1 MDNKKPTHTRK
12 NSIKTFWNRI
22 SKSLS
27 TEQKEKILP
36 LELPPEKCSYC
47 GSFKIKW
54 KNSVVF
60 DYACDECVPR
70 GCSCNL
76 YKQTDKLDFDLDD
89 YSYNLDENGE
99 EIPCEDWYR
108 L

>member
-1 MDNKKPTHTRK
+1 MDNKKTTYIRK
-12 NSIKTFWNRI
+12 NSIKKFWNRI

-27 TEQKEKILP
+27 TEQKKKIVV
-36 LELPPEKCSYC
+36 LELPPDKCSYC
-47 GSFKIKW
+47 GSNEVIW

-76 YKQTDKLDFDLDD
+76 YKKTDRLDFNLDD
-89 YSYNLDENGE
+89 YSYLLDDDGREF
-99 EIPCEDWYR
+99 PCEDWYR
-108 L
+108 I

>member
-1 MDNKKPTHTRK
+1 MDNKKTTYIEKDSTRK
-12 NSIKTFWNRI
+12 FWNRI
-22 SKSLS
+22 AKTLSK
-27 TEQKEKILP
+27 EQKEKIVP

-47 GSFKIKW
+47 GSTEIIW

-76 YKQTDKLDFDLDD
+76 YKKTDRLDFSLDD
-89 YSYNLDENGE
+89 YSYELDENGN

-108 L
+108 I